1 MALIL
6 FDGHYWSIHLPFL
19 STPKFTLVKRFD
31 ENPIMATDE
40 FILEEHQER
49 LICYGED
56 TDWNKQMNS
65 VFEWD
70 FPLTKM

>member
-1 MALIL
+1 MK
-6 FDGHYWSIHLPFL
+6 H
-19 STPKFTLVKRFD
+19 FD

-40 FILEEHQER
+40 FILEEHPEM